1 MLKLNLQL
9 FAAAADQT
17 VHAGH
22 TIVLKIGTTT
32 IGKAQGIDGERN
44 FGTEGIYEIGSI
56 MPQEH
61 VPMKFEGSVSIER
74 FFVRTND
81 LKKLGFT
88 SVNEEILKKGT
99 ITIEITDKY
108 TGTLVRA
115 YYGCTLVT
123 YRETFRVNA
132 LAGENAT
139 WAYLYSKGG
148 EETSNTGNA

>member
-1 MLKLNLQL
+1 MKLKLDLQH
-9 FAAAADQT
+9 FASVDDQT

-22 TIVLKIGTTT
+22 TVTIKIGTTA
-32 IGKAQGIDGERN
+32 IGKAQGLEGERN
-44 FGTEGIYEIGSI
+44 FGTEGVYEIGSI

-61 VPMKFEGSVSIER
+61 IPMKFEGSVSMER
-74 FFVRTND
+74 FFVRNGD

-99 ITIEITDKY
+99 ITIEVTDKY
-108 TGTLVRA
+108 TGKLVRA

-139 WAYLYSKGG
+139 WTYLYSKGG
-148 EETSNTGNA
+148 DETSNSNA